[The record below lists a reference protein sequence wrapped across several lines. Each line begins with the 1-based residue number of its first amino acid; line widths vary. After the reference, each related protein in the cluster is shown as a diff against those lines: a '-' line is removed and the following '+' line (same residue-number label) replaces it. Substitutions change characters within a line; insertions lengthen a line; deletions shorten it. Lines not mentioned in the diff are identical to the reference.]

1 MRIGFIVPYLY
12 RFQRGIESSACR
24 LASAL
29 AEDGHSV
36 TILTWAQRP
45 RSSQPV
51 LSPAVEVQSV
61 PYFRYFRERIA
72 VPFYRSYLR
81 KGRFDLLNIYFAD
94 CGEAN
99 AIRKTKRSLGYR
111 VQFIAGYP
119 PDLVPHRYDAFDRF
133 GLTPLVDR
141 VVAKSPAMVEG
152 IARRMGRPTVM
163 IPNGVD
169 TGYFA
174 PDSFPR
180 EECRRALGIGE
191 TEEIIVSVAALEERK
206 GIQYLLKALPSLL
219 RQGRKVKY
227 LVAGVGSYQDQLKM
241 EAARLGI
248 LDAVRFLGN
257 LEDVRPVLGAADV
270 FALLSRGEGFPNAL
284 LEAWAMDLPALVSQH
299 PPYPD
304 IVSDHLGLLVNE
316 SDTESVARALEQ
328 LLASDRSGRGTRR
341 THAADQYSWSQ
352 VATEI
357 IQQEPD

>member
-12 RFQRGIESSACR
+12 RFQRGIESSACC

-29 AEDGHSV
+29 AEDGHAV

-51 LSPAVEVQSV
+51 LSPLVEVRSV

-72 VPFYRSYLR
+72 APFYRSYLR

-119 PDLVPHRYDAFDRF
+119 PDLVPHRYEAFDRL
-133 GLTPLVDR
+133 GITSLVDR

-152 IARRMGRPTVM
+152 IAGRMGRPTVM

-169 TGYFA
+169 IGYFA

-180 EECRRALGIGE
+180 EECRRALGIGA
-191 TEEIIVSVAALEERK
+191 TENLIVSVAALEERK
-206 GIQYLLKALPSLL
+206 GLQYLLRALPSLL
-219 RQGRKVKY
+219 GQGRKVKY
-227 LVAGVGSYQDQLKM
+227 LIAGVGSFQTQLEIESAK
-241 EAARLGI
+241 LGVE
-248 LDAVRFLGN
+248 DAVRFLGN
-257 LEDVRPVLGAADV
+257 VEDVRPVLGAADV
-270 FALLSRGEGFPNAL
+270 FSLLSRGEGFPNAL

-304 IVSDHLGLLVNE
+304 IVSDQLGLLVNE
-316 SDTESVARALEQ
+316 TDTGSVVRALEQ
-328 LLASDRSGRGTRR
+328 LLASDLSERGTRR
-341 THAADQYSWSQ
+341 THVANRYRWSRI
-352 VATEI
+352 ATEI
-357 IQQEPD
+357 IQQESD